1 VIVLD
6 ASAVLAVAHR
16 EPGAAKVLAKQSDL
30 MVISSVNYA
39 EALQKVVQH
48 GGMAEDVLRILRL
61 LNVDIVDFTRLG
73 AWVAAELWRKG
84 HGLSL
89 GDRACLALTRETD
102 GVAYT
107 TDRAWKAV
115 GEEFGIAVRLLR

>member
-1 VIVLD
+1 MIVLD
-6 ASAVLAVAHR
+6 ASAVLAVAHK
-16 EPGAAKVLAKQSDL
+16 EMGAAKVLARQ
-30 MVISSVNYA
+30 
-39 EALQKVVQH
+39 
-48 GGMAEDVLRILRL
+48 
-61 LNVDIVDFTRLG
+61 
-73 AWVAAELWRKG
+73 AELWRKG

-115 GEEFGIAVRLLR
+115 GDEFGIAVRLLR